1 MNLEKIAQYQIWAND
16 KVRGII
22 RILKEEE
29 FAKENIQDLCIHTI
43 VAIEYNLETK
53 VHKRNVDVEEMYEKL
68 YELSKDEILRR
79 WKETDDRLLE
89 YIKNINEEKIEFP
102 NFIKGEGEVYM
113 TQEDFYFQY
122 LSHTIYH
129 RGQLMTALKK
139 LGKEGKTTDYLM
151 YLFEMNNT

>member
-1 MNLEKIAQYQIWAND
+1 MIMKLEKIAKYQIWAND
-16 KVRGII
+16 EIREII
-22 RILKEEE
+22 ESLTEEE
-29 FAKENIQDLCIHTI
+29 FTKESIQDFCVHTI

-53 VHKRNVDVEEMYEKL
+53 VNKKEVDVEELYEKL
-68 YELSKDEILRR
+68 YELSKEELMKKWI
-79 WKETDDRLLE
+79 ETDERLLK
-89 YIKNINEEKIEFP
+89 YIENIDEKQIEFP
-102 NFIKGEGEVYM
+102 NIVKGEGKVYM

-151 YLFEMNNT
+151 YLLK